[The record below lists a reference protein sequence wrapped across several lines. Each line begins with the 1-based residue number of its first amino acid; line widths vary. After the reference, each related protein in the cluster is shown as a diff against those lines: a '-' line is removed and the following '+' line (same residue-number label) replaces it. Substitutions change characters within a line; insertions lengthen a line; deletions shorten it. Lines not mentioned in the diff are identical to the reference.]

1 MYLKR
6 LDIQG
11 FKTFADKTQIVFTP
25 GITAVV
31 GPNGSGKSNIAD
43 AVLWVLGEG
52 NVRSLR
58 GQTSQ
63 DVIFAGNAKRRPVGL
78 AEVSLT
84 IDNSSKILPLE
95 FSEVTVTRRVY
106 RSGEGECFINRVP
119 CRLRDVVELFMD
131 TGLGRDAYSMVS
143 QSEID
148 AILSV
153 RSEDRRAIF
162 EEAAGITKYRHRKR
176 EAVRKLENTRQNL
189 LRVNDI
195 VGELESQLRPLAR
208 QAQVARRYREISG
221 RLQELELAW
230 LSVHLRRLGSERER
244 LEELVAELT
253 VERDRVGEVL
263 EALREE
269 ETTRQD
275 ALRELEG
282 EGERL
287 RQGETRCREAM
298 AQGEKDLSLARERV
312 SAAERRREGLARE
325 ARELAERIVA
335 AQQRAEAAE
344 AERRDFLARIG
355 ELKGE
360 MATKTAEAKSAA
372 DALEVEARALEAER
386 ARMLE
391 LARRQASARNQ
402 LAHLERQ
409 DAALAEAIAR
419 LTAEKEEATAE
430 AARLGE
436 ALVAEE
442 ARIPSLAEA
451 VRDEETELE
460 TVQRQLSEAQ
470 SAWKASSDAARE
482 AEQAWRSAAA
492 RHTALAEMR
501 DSFQGYEEGVRALL
515 KAARDGQVPGTLS
528 PLMDALH
535 VPAELERAVEAALG
549 PCAQAIVTD
558 TVETA
563 LAAARLARERAV
575 GRVAL
580 LPASWNGNAPSPD
593 EGAALTPCPSPN
605 PGRGEPKAPPIGLPL
620 SQDWE
625 RGLGGEGGPL
635 PGLATSLAAAIHPDP
650 TVVALTETLLGRV
663 RLADDLDT
671 AVRSVVSSWH
681 AVTTEGDLVTDAGAI
696 HVGCARDEKERTKSV
711 LARRRELQQLAQLE
725 AEAEGTAREATA
737 TMEAADAERER
748 LRTHR
753 EERARHLEQVRS
765 EHAAAVKALE
775 RLRGDEE
782 RARRQ
787 AERLARQWQT
797 TCEERREAQEE
808 HAAVTAQLTGS
819 DTESAS
825 LEGALESRQAAV
837 QERRAALR
845 LQESTLADLRVELA
859 SLEERARAAGAAAQ
873 RAIDARSHAERARE
887 AAMGEEVTLEA
898 DLVRLAE
905 QIETLEAGRA
915 SHEERLEA
923 LLADLETCKGRHA
936 SQREALQAMAAR
948 LAAEADRRTE
958 LMERAHRAELEHA
971 AADAEWSH
979 LVAHLEEEY
988 ELTPE
993 LLGGEL
999 SADQAASEVLSK
1011 VADPQGEIA
1020 RLRRQIKSLG
1030 AVNPDAVE
1038 EHAQLSERY
1047 EFLSTQ
1053 RADLEQAQEQLHQ
1066 AIREIDATTR
1076 DTFMTAYRQI
1086 GAAFQ
1091 EMFQRLFGGGQT
1103 ELVLTDPTDVL
1114 ETGID
1119 ILVQPPGK
1127 KRQNLLLLSGG
1138 ERALTA
1144 SALLFALLQV
1154 RPSPFCVLD
1163 EVDAPLD
1170 EANVSR
1176 FGDVLREFA
1185 RNSQFIVVTHN
1196 RGTMEVADTLYGVTM
1211 EEAGVSKVVSVR
1223 LSDVAG
1229 QEALPEPEVER
1240 LHPLAAGVG
1249 RR

>member
-6 LDIQG
+6 LDIHG
-11 FKTFADKTQIVFTP
+11 FKTFADRTEIVFTP

-43 AVLWVLGEG
+43 AILWVLGEG

-63 DVIFAGNAKRRPVGL
+63 DVIFSGNERRKPIGM

-84 IDNSSKILPLE
+84 IDNSKRILPLE

-106 RSGEGECFINRVP
+106 RSGESECFINRVP

-195 VGELESQLRPLAR
+195 IGELESQLRPLAR
-208 QAQVARRYREISG
+208 QAEVARRYQELSE
-221 RLQELELAW
+221 RLRELELAW
-230 LSVHLRRLGSERER
+230 LGVHLRRLGSERMR
-244 LEELVAELT
+244 LEGLVAEIT

-269 ETTRQD
+269 EAARQES
-275 ALRELEG
+275 LRELEA

-287 RQGETRCREAM
+287 REAETRYRESLAR
-298 AQGEKDLSLARERV
+298 GEKELSLARERI
-312 SAAERRREGLARE
+312 SAGERRREALARE
-325 ARELAERIVA
+325 ARELAERITS

-344 AERRDFLARIG
+344 AERR
-355 ELKGE
+355 ELLERTAKLKTE
-360 MATKTAEAKSAA
+360 MAAKTTEAKSAA
-372 DALEVEARALEAER
+372 DAVEAETRALEAER
-386 ARMLE
+386 AQVLE
-391 LARRQASARNQ
+391 VARRQASARNQ
-402 LAHLERQ
+402 LTHLERQ
-409 DAALAEAIAR
+409 EASLAEAIAR
-419 LTAEKEEATAE
+419 LTVEKEEATAE
-430 AARLGE
+430 ATRLAE
-436 ALVAEE
+436 ALAAEE
-442 ARIPSLAEA
+442 ARIPALAAAVQEEEA
-451 VRDEETELE
+451 TIAALE
-460 TVQRQLSEAQ
+460 RQLSEAQ
-470 SAWKASSDAARE
+470 QTWKQAAESARA
-482 AEQAWRSAAA
+482 AEQAWRAAAA

-501 DSFQGYEEGVRALL
+501 DTFQGYEEGVRALL
-515 KAARDGQVPGTLS
+515 NAAREGTLPGSLS

-549 PCAQAIVTD
+549 PCAQAIVADSTA
-558 TVETA
+558 TA
-563 LAAARLARERAV
+563 LAAARLARDRGL

-580 LPASWNGNAPSPD
+580 MPLDWRDGATGLSRDGAMDTESLASAIEAETSVNGLV
-593 EGAALTPCPSPN
+593 GTLFGHVC
-605 PGRGEPKAPPIGLPL
+605 L
-620 SQDWE
+620 SQD
-625 RGLGGEGGPL
+625 LG
-635 PGLATSLAAAIHPDP
+635 AAIERLAPSRERP
-650 TVVALTETLLGRV
+650 VALSQ
-663 RLADDLDT
+663 A
-671 AVRSVVSSWH
+671 
-681 AVTTEGDLVTDAGAI
+681 AVTSDGDLVTASGAI
-696 HVGCARDEKERTKSV
+696 HVGRAQDAKERAKSV
-711 LARRRELQQLAQLE
+711 LARRRELQELE
-725 AEAEGTAREATA
+725 RLVAEAEGASREAA
-737 TMEAADAERER
+737 AALEASEAERER
-748 LRTHR
+748 LRAVR
-753 EERARHLEQVRS
+753 ETEARRLDRAKS
-765 EHAAAVKALE
+765 EHAEAVKARV
-775 RLRGDEE
+775 RLQGEEE

-787 AERLARQWQT
+787 AERLARQWEAAVAEQRAVA
-797 TCEERREAQEE
+797 EER
-808 HAAVTAQLTGS
+808 AAATAQLTGS
-819 DTESAS
+819 DD
-825 LEGALESRQAAV
+825 EGAALEAAVAARQAAV

-845 LQESTLADLRVELA
+845 EQENRLADLRVELA
-859 SLEERARAAGAAAQ
+859 SLEERARAAASAAQ
-873 RAIDARSHAERARE
+873 RALDARSHAERSRD

-898 DLVRLAE
+898 ELVALAE
-905 QIETLEAGRA
+905 QIEALTAERA
-915 SHEERLEA
+915 SVEERLEA
-923 LLADLETCKGRHA
+923 LLVDLETCKGRHA
-936 SQREALQAMAAR
+936 SEWEALQAMAGR
-948 LAAEADRRTE
+948 LTTESDRRTE

-971 AADAEWSH
+971 AADAEWNH
-979 LVAHLEEEY
+979 LVAHLREEY
-988 ELTPE
+988 DLAPE

-999 SADQAASEVLSK
+999 AADEAESGILSRI
-1011 VADPQGEIA
+1011 ADPQGEIA

-1030 AVNPDAVE
+1030 AVNPEAVE
-1038 EHAQLSERY
+1038 EHARLSERY

-1144 SALLFALLQV
+1144 SALLFGLLKV

-1185 RNSQFIVVTHN
+1185 QQSQFIVVTHN
-1196 RGTMEVADTLYGVTM
+1196 RGTMEMADTLYGVTM
-1211 EEAGVSKVVSVR
+1211 EEPGISRIVSVR
-1223 LSDVAG
+1223 LSDLAD
-1229 QEALPEPEVER
+1229 EEPEPEPMADR
-1240 LHPLAAGVG
+1240 RHPLVLGAGRG
-1249 RR
+1249 